1 MKNKFVAIAALAAFL
16 STSVA
21 FAQDVGFGEGI
32 PLQMAVK
39 RIVPEGMDVSLGD
52 GVDGG
57 KRVSWSGE
65 GGWRQALEQAI
76 EGTGYVYAVN
86 DGKVVITA
94 APSRTTTAAAEA
106 PQTTAPA
113 ARPAATPPRPQ
124 NNSSAPRASAPAA
137 APSRPA
143 AAPVASIPVVPG
155 AGFVLIPENGATSAG
170 SGEGW
175 QTYEQAA
182 PAAPEWIVAS
192 GQDLHGLLEDW
203 TAKAGWRLVWES
215 EYSYSLTSAAR
226 FQGDFITASTELLR
240 SMQDVRP
247 TPTATFHQGNKVLVI
262 ANDGLDE
269 AN

>member
-39 RIVPEGMDVSLGD
+39 RIVPEGMDVSLGA
-52 GVDGG
+52 GVDGA
-57 KRVSWSGE
+57 KRVSWTGE

-94 APSRTTTAAAEA
+94 APSRTAVAATETA
-106 PQTTAPA
+106 APA

-124 NNSSAPRASAPAA
+124 NNSAAPRPSTPAA
-137 APSRPA
+137 APARPA

-155 AGFVLIPENGATSAG
+155 AGFVLIPETGAAASG
-170 SGEGW
+170 GEGW

-182 PAAPEWIVAS
+182 PAAPEWVVAS